1 MSTRLALSTDIFDSN
16 GVNSASA
23 RASESTLSAV
33 LEAAAASGV
42 ADIDTQ
48 PGDGDVE
55 RTLGCCWPFPSPF
68 QVTIKTLSLEGQSV
82 ERVEARARRS
92 LDLMGLAR
100 GYAVLVQ
107 HPADL
112 LGRDGHALWTRL
124 QALKAEGVVQKVGV
138 VMTMEDAPVHLA
150 RRFRPDLI
158 QINGSI
164 LDQRPDR
171 SGVLHAFEDLGC
183 ELWLRS
189 VFLNGLLFMP
199 REDLPPALAD
209 AGPRL
214 SRIRRMLAEAGAD
227 PMQAA
232 LAYARSRPEVSAA
245 VIDVRS
251 AAELKALAAAASQP
265 QPSLD
270 WPQFALDDPTALD
283 PQRWA
288 RVTGRAA
295 A

>member
-1 MSTRLALSTDIFDSN
+1 MSTRLALGTDLFETP
-16 GVNSASA
+16 GAKESALA
-23 RASESTLSAV
+23 AV
-33 LEAAAASGV
+33 LETAAHAGI
-42 ADIDTQ
+42 DLIDTQ

-68 QVTIKTLSLEGQSV
+68 QVTIKTLPLEGQSV

-92 LDLMGLAR
+92 LDLMGLAH
-100 GYAVLVQ
+100 GYAVLA
-107 HPADL
+107 PAADL
-112 LGRDGHALWTRL
+112 LSRDGHALWTRL
-124 QALKAEGVVQKVGV
+124 QALKHEGVVQKTGV
-138 VMTMEDAPVHLA
+138 VLGLDDEPVHLA

-158 QINGSI
+158 QINGSL
-164 LDQRPDR
+164 LDQRPET
-171 SGVLHAFEDLGC
+171 SGVLHALADLGC
-183 ELWLRS
+183 EVWLRS
-189 VFLNGLLFMP
+189 VFLDGLLFMP

-232 LAYARSRPEVSAA
+232 LAYARSRPDVSTA
-245 VIDVRS
+245 VVSVRS

-270 WPQFALDDPTALD
+270 WPEFALDHPVALD
-283 PQRWA
+283 PRRWSEI
-288 RVTGRAA
+288 RAPRNA

>member
-1 MSTRLALSTDIFDSN
+1 MSARLALSTDLFDSAQSSQ
-16 GVNSASA
+16 GRV
-23 RASESTLSAV
+23 SEQALSAV
-33 LEAAAASGV
+33 LETAAAAGI
-42 ADIDTQ
+42 DLIDTQ

-68 QVTIKTLSLEGQSV
+68 QVAIMTLSLDSQSV

-92 LDLMGLAR
+92 LDLMGLAH
-100 GYAVLVQ
+100 GYAVLA
-107 HPADL
+107 PAADL
-112 LGRDGHALWTRL
+112 LSRDGHAMWTRL
-124 QALKAEGVVQKVGV
+124 QALKDAGVVRKLGV
-138 VMTMEDAPVHLA
+138 VLGMDDEPVHLA

-158 QINGSI
+158 QINGSL
-164 LDQRPDR
+164 LDQRPEA

-183 ELWLRS
+183 EVWLRS
-189 VFLNGLLFMP
+189 LFLEDLLFMP
-199 REDLPPALAD
+199 REDLPPALAH

-245 VIDVRS
+245 IVAVRT

-270 WPQFALDDPTALD
+270 WPAFALDDPIALD
-283 PQRWA
+283 PRRW
-288 RVTGRAA
+288 RAA
-295 A
+295 SGLGAAA

>member
-1 MSTRLALSTDIFDSN
+1 MSARLALSTDLFDKTPSSP
-16 GVNSASA
+16 GRV
-23 RASESTLSAV
+23 SEQALAAV
-33 LEAAAASGV
+33 LETAASAGI
-42 ADIDTQ
+42 DLIDTQ

-68 QVTIKTLSLEGQSV
+68 QVAIKTLPLDGESV
-82 ERVEARARRS
+82 DRVEARARRS
-92 LDLMGLAR
+92 FDLMGLAH

-107 HPADL
+107 DAADL
-112 LGRDGHALWTRL
+112 LGRDGSALWMRL
-124 QALKAEGVVQKVGV
+124 QALKDQGVVQKLGV
-138 VMTMEDAPVHLA
+138 VLGMDDEPVHLA

-158 QINGSI
+158 QINGSL
-164 LDQRPDR
+164 LDQRPET

-183 ELWLRS
+183 EVWLRS
-189 VFLNGLLFMP
+189 IFLDGLLFMP

-232 LAYARSRPEVSAA
+232 LDYASSRPEVSTAI
-245 VIDVRS
+245 VSVRT
-251 AAELKALAAAASQP
+251 AAELKALVAAASQP

-270 WPQFALDDPTALD
+270 WPAFALDCQAALD
-283 PQRWA
+283 PRRW
-288 RVTGRAA
+288 RAA
-295 A
+295 SNLGAAA